1 MTTEDFR
8 ADLDQE
14 REYEKALV
22 RQELEE
28 MERAA
33 ERQERIEAARD
44 TVLERVDHLMRVEG
58 GGYTLYDPIWMD
70 AMGILRDAHR
80 RLVDLEREGL

>member
-8 ADLDQE
+8 ADLDQG

-44 TVLERVDHLMRVEG
+44 TVLERVDHLMNVEAG
-58 GGYTLYDPIWMD
+58 GSTLYDGVWMD
-70 AMGILRDAHR
+70 AMSKARDAHR